1 MPIQEYRHRRPCSRK
16 RLVSTGWHV
25 NYLQPLQRVA
35 RAVCPRH
42 RSTAVV
48 RQRAAGAAGAS
59 SCAGNAARARLKSAS
74 SHRLNRPSAPSI
86 PAHTSSLFVTPLSS
100 FFPQIREKQLRHI
113 TSVVL
118 SAAAACPIFD
128 LRSMRAHYLQ
138 PPAPLAFT
146 LSPRA
151 LELASL
157 QPCCRDNTQ
166 RAQLL
171 CCCCPL
177 STLAFRLSGA
187 VNRYERQRDFERSA
201 TARIMR
207 RCFGILA
214 WRLWDEYSSTVH
226 SK

>member
-1 MPIQEYRHRRPCSRK
+1 
-16 RLVSTGWHV
+16 
-25 NYLQPLQRVA
+25 
-35 RAVCPRH
+35 
-42 RSTAVV
+42 V
-48 RQRAAGAAGAS
+48 RDK
-59 SCAGNAARARLKSAS
+59 NAAQNLQIVAAC
-74 SHRLNRPSAPSI
+74 PAP
-86 PAHTSSLFVTPLSS
+86 PALFTPLIYTSSLSVPARFS
-100 FFPQIREKQLRHI
+100 FFPQIIRSHIRHI
-113 TSVVL
+113 ASVVL

-157 QPCCRDNTQ
+157 QPWCRDNTQ

-171 CCCCPL
+171 CSCCPL

-207 RCFGILA
+207 RCFGIFA
-214 WRLWDEYSSTVH
+214 WRRWIEGAPMI
-226 SK
+226 

>member
-1 MPIQEYRHRRPCSRK
+1 MRGKRSTRALKTCSR
-16 RLVSTGWHV
+16 RLS
-25 NYLQPLQRVA
+25 
-35 RAVCPRH
+35 
-42 RSTAVV
+42 
-48 RQRAAGAAGAS
+48 
-59 SCAGNAARARLKSAS
+59 
-74 SHRLNRPSAPSI
+74 RPSAPST
-86 PAHTSSLFVTPLSS
+86 PAHTSSLFVPPLSS

-157 QPCCRDNTQ
+157 QPWCRDNTQ

-171 CCCCPL
+171 CSCCPL

-187 VNRYERQRDFERSA
+187 VNRYERQSDFERSA

-207 RCFGILA
+207 RCFGIFA
-214 WRLWDEYSSTVH
+214 WRRWIEGAPMI
-226 SK
+226 

>member
-1 MPIQEYRHRRPCSRK
+1 MRDK
-16 RLVSTGWHV
+16 R
-25 NYLQPLQRVA
+25 
-35 RAVCPRH
+35 
-42 RSTAVV
+42 
-48 RQRAAGAAGAS
+48 S
-59 SCAGNAARARLKSAS
+59 SKSANS
-74 SHRLNRPSAPSI
+74 RRLSRP
-86 PAHTSSLFVTPLSS
+86 PALFTPLIHTSSLSVPARFS
-100 FFPQIREKQLRHI
+100 FFPQIIRHI
-113 TSVVL
+113 RHIASVVL

-157 QPCCRDNTQ
+157 QPWCRDNTQ

-171 CCCCPL
+171 CSCCPL

-207 RCFGILA
+207 RCFGIFA
-214 WRLWDEYSSTVH
+214 WRRWIEGAPMI
-226 SK
+226 

>member
-1 MPIQEYRHRRPCSRK
+1 
-16 RLVSTGWHV
+16 
-25 NYLQPLQRVA
+25 
-35 RAVCPRH
+35 
-42 RSTAVV
+42 
-48 RQRAAGAAGAS
+48 
-59 SCAGNAARARLKSAS
+59 
-74 SHRLNRPSAPSI
+74 
-86 PAHTSSLFVTPLSS
+86 LFVPPLPS
-100 FFPQIREKQLRHI
+100 FVPQIREKQLHI
-113 TSVVL
+113 ASVVL

-157 QPCCRDNTQ
+157 QPWCRDNTQ

-171 CCCCPL
+171 CSCCPL

-207 RCFGILA
+207 RCFGIFA
-214 WRLWDEYSSTVH
+214 WRRWIEGAPMI
-226 SK
+226 

>member
-1 MPIQEYRHRRPCSRK
+1 VDESIYQESHHRRPCSRK
-16 RLVSTGWHV
+16 RVVPTVWQMHH
-25 NYLQPLQRVA
+25 LQPLQRVA
-35 RAVCPRH
+35 RAACVSH
-42 RSTAVV
+42 GSTAVV

-59 SCAGNAARARLKSAS
+59 SCAANAALARLKYAS
-74 SHRLNRPSAPSI
+74 SSRLSRPSAPST
-86 PAHTSSLFVTPLSS
+86 PAHTSSLFVPPLPS
-100 FFPQIREKQLRHI
+100 FFPQIRHI

-151 LELASL
+151 LEFASL
-157 QPCCRDNTQ
+157 QPWCRDNTQ

-171 CCCCPL
+171 CCSCPL
-177 STLAFRLSGA
+177 STLAFRLSRA

-207 RCFGILA
+207 RCFGVFA
-214 WRLWDEYSSTVH
+214 WRRWIERAL
-226 SK
+226 

>member
-1 MPIQEYRHRRPCSRK
+1 MRDK
-16 RLVSTGWHV
+16 R
-25 NYLQPLQRVA
+25 
-35 RAVCPRH
+35 
-42 RSTAVV
+42 
-48 RQRAAGAAGAS
+48 S
-59 SCAGNAARARLKSAS
+59 SKSANS
-74 SHRLNRPSAPSI
+74 RRLSRP
-86 PAHTSSLFVTPLSS
+86 PALFTPLIYTSSLSVPARFS
-100 FFPQIREKQLRHI
+100 FFPQIIRHIRHI

-157 QPCCRDNTQ
+157 QPWCRDNTQ

-171 CCCCPL
+171 CSCCPL

-207 RCFGILA
+207 RCFGIFA
-214 WRLWDEYSSTVH
+214 WRRWIEGAPMI
-226 SK
+226 

>member
-1 MPIQEYRHRRPCSRK
+1 M
-16 RLVSTGWHV
+16 
-25 NYLQPLQRVA
+25 
-35 RAVCPRH
+35 
-42 RSTAVV
+42 
-48 RQRAAGAAGAS
+48 
-59 SCAGNAARARLKSAS
+59 
-74 SHRLNRPSAPSI
+74 
-86 PAHTSSLFVTPLSS
+86 LFVQDTGLPPSFVSVQQAQQVQSPPALPLFVPPLSS
-100 FFPQIREKQLRHI
+100 FFPQIREQLRHI

-157 QPCCRDNTQ
+157 QPWCRDNTQ

-171 CCCCPL
+171 CSCCPL

-207 RCFGILA
+207 RCFGIFA
-214 WRLWDEYSSTVH
+214 WRRWIEGATMI
-226 SK
+226 

>member
-1 MPIQEYRHRRPCSRK
+1 MRGKRSTRALKICKQPPPVPPLRPLNPRSH
-16 RLVSTGWHV
+16 L
-25 NYLQPLQRVA
+25 LL
-35 RAVCPRH
+35 VCP
-42 RSTAVV
+42 S
-48 RQRAAGAAGAS
+48 
-59 SCAGNAARARLKSAS
+59 
-74 SHRLNRPSAPSI
+74 
-86 PAHTSSLFVTPLSS
+86 LSS
-100 FFPQIREKQLRHI
+100 FFPQIRHI

-157 QPCCRDNTQ
+157 QPWCRDNTQ

-171 CCCCPL
+171 CSCCPL

-207 RCFGILA
+207 RCFGIFA
-214 WRLWDEYSSTVH
+214 WRRWIEGAPMI
-226 SK
+226 

>member
-1 MPIQEYRHRRPCSRK
+1 MRDK
-16 RLVSTGWHV
+16 R
-25 NYLQPLQRVA
+25 
-35 RAVCPRH
+35 
-42 RSTAVV
+42 
-48 RQRAAGAAGAS
+48 S
-59 SCAGNAARARLKSAS
+59 SKSANS
-74 SHRLNRPSAPSI
+74 RRLSRP
-86 PAHTSSLFVTPLSS
+86 PALFTPLIHTSSLSVPARFS
-100 FFPQIREKQLRHI
+100 FFPQIIRSHIRHI
-113 TSVVL
+113 ASVVL

-157 QPCCRDNTQ
+157 QPWCRDNTQ

-171 CCCCPL
+171 CSCCPL

-207 RCFGILA
+207 RCFGVFA
-214 WRLWDEYSSTVH
+214 WRRWIERAL
-226 SK
+226 